1 MKMNSRVKLPFDTGQ
16 VSTFD
21 GQKELLFLERQRF
34 WQNGHLH
41 LSARLGLDAALLTT
55 ESINKGH
62 FDVKVSS
69 EEWTL
74 DYIN

>member
-1 MKMNSRVKLPFDTGQ
+1 MNFRVNLPFDTGQ

-41 LSARLGLDAALLTT
+41 LSARLGLDAALLTILN
-55 ESINKGH
+55 E
-62 FDVKVSS
+62 
-69 EEWTL
+69 
-74 DYIN
+74 